1 MKVYNPNDF
10 PVYSKGNLFP
20 GREHTEVKSVD
31 DVAHLVDSGRLVV
44 IDEMEVV
51 KTHNVSPATPKQS
64 NKKRVR
70 DNGPDTNTP
79 INESEA

>member
-20 GREHTEVKSVD
+20 GREHTEVKSED
-31 DVAHLVDSGRLVV
+31 DVAHLVASGRL
-44 IDEMEVV
+44 IVV
-51 KTHNVSPATPKQS
+51 KETETAKAHNVSQAAPKQS
-64 NKKRVR
+64 GKKRVR
-70 DNGPDTNTP
+70 DNGPDTSTP